1 MAKYEWKEMF
11 ANGSSSIQSS
21 DIPFT
26 DDIEFI
32 KKIVLDCS
40 PSNWF
45 LTSDYV
51 AKKYGV
57 AIPTSLYRKAREE
70 LVKEGLLSIKNHQTE
85 ED

>member
-1 MAKYEWKEMF
+1 MAQYEWKEDF
-11 ANGSSSIQSS
+11 PNGGSSVQGS
-21 DIPFT
+21 DVPFT
-26 DDIEFI
+26 DDLEFI
-32 KKIVLDCS
+32 KKVVLDCS

-70 LVKEGLLSIKNHQTE
+70 LVAEGLLEMKE
-85 ED
+85 RE